1 MLRARD
7 KEQSRGSAMK
17 RMSPLAA
24 LLLRFIGIFVA
35 VLIVLALTWPV
46 IAPATTRLATSV
58 ARMGFHV
65 VESPNVSVLEARGD
79 ELWVHRIVGPG
90 QIKPFTWFDC
100 YTFFALIP
108 LIALFAATPG
118 LGWIK
123 RFTRL
128 AMSLVLL
135 FLIQISYVVVSVQ
148 LTYAAI
154 GLTSVGPLAARMLD
168 GWQVLVRV
176 LWEAAPLV
184 LWVAFTASTWTRHLR
199 GIREGQESRRE
210 AQSKGIKVLLRTEAR
225 KGWES

>member
-1 MLRARD
+1 MSRIRVKCL
-7 KEQSRGSAMK
+7 SRGRRE

-24 LLLRFIGIFVA
+24 MIGRFVCIFVA
-35 VLIVLALTWPV
+35 VLILLALAWPV
-46 IAPATTRLATSV
+46 IAPAITQLATRV
-58 ARMGFHV
+58 ARVGFHL

-90 QIKPFTWFDC
+90 QVKPFTWFDR

-108 LIALFAATPG
+108 LAALFAATPG

-123 RFTRL
+123 RFVRMGAGL
-128 AMSLVLL
+128 GLL
-135 FLIQISYVVVSVQ
+135 LLIQTSYIVVSVQ
-148 LTYAAI
+148 LTYVAI
-154 GLTSVGPLAARMLD
+154 GLTAVGAMAARMLD

-184 LWVAFTASTWTRHLR
+184 LWGAFTASTWTRQLR
-199 GIREGQESRRE
+199 GMREKQRCHQEAR
-210 AQSKGIKVLLRTEAR
+210 SKGLKVLRYEAR

>member
-1 MLRARD
+1 MPRVRD
-7 KEQSRGSAMK
+7 K

-24 LLLRFIGIFVA
+24 MLLRFVGIFMV
-35 VLIVLALTWPV
+35 VLILLALAWPV
-46 IAPATTRLATSV
+46 IAPVTTQLATRV
-58 ARMGFHV
+58 ARVGFHIA
-65 VESPNVSVLEARGD
+65 ESPNVSVLEVRGD

-90 QIKPFTWFDC
+90 QIKPFTWFDR

-108 LIALFAATPG
+108 LIALFVATPG

-123 RFTRL
+123 RTARL
-128 AMSLVLL
+128 AISLVLL
-135 FLIQISYVVVSVQ
+135 FLIQTSYVVVSVQ

-154 GLTSVGPLAARMLD
+154 GLTSVGPIAARMLD

-184 LWVAFTASTWTRHLR
+184 LWVTFTASTWARQLR
-199 GIREGQESRRE
+199 GMRERQKLHRE
-210 AQSKGIKVLLRTEAR
+210 ARSKGLKVLRYEAR

>member
-1 MLRARD
+1 MSRVRAERA
-7 KEQSRGSAMK
+7 SRGQK
-17 RMSPLAA
+17 RRMSPLAA
-24 LLLRFIGIFVA
+24 LLLRFIGLFVA
-35 VLIVLALTWPV
+35 GIILLALAWPV
-46 IAPATTRLATSV
+46 IAPATTQLATRI
-58 ARMGFHV
+58 ARVGFRI

-90 QIKPFTWFDC
+90 QIRPFTWFDR

-108 LIALFAATPG
+108 LIALFVATPG

-123 RFTRL
+123 RITRL
-128 AMSLVLL
+128 AISLVLL
-135 FLIQISYVVVSVQ
+135 FLIQTSYVVASVQ

-154 GLTSVGPLAARMLD
+154 GLTAVGPIAARMLD

-184 LWVAFTASTWTRHLR
+184 LWVAFTASTWAHQLRGMREEQTRH
-199 GIREGQESRRE
+199 RE
-210 AQSKGIKVLLRTEAR
+210 ARSKGIKVLRYEAR

>member
-1 MLRARD
+1 MSRVPAERA
-7 KEQSRGSAMK
+7 SRGQKK

-24 LLLRFIGIFVA
+24 MLLRFIGLFVA
-35 VLIVLALTWPV
+35 VLILLALAWPV
-46 IAPATTRLATSV
+46 IAPATTQLATRI
-58 ARMGFHV
+58 ARVGFHM

-90 QIKPFTWFDC
+90 QIKPFTWFDR

-108 LIALFAATPG
+108 LIALFVATPG

-123 RFTRL
+123 RITRL
-128 AMSLVLL
+128 AISLVLL
-135 FLIQISYVVVSVQ
+135 FSIQTSYVVASVQ

-154 GLTSVGPLAARMLD
+154 GLTAVGPIAARTLD

-184 LWVAFTASTWTRHLR
+184 LWVAFTASTWTRQLR
-199 GIREGQESRRE
+199 GMRDRQKSHRE
-210 AQSKGIKVLLRTEAR
+210 ARSKGIRVLRYEAR